1 MKSVKP
7 VDIVHG
13 FDAFRK
19 AQQRLFEARLHWI
32 YLCPRTLQKHLQV
45 GGILHI

>member
-13 FDAFRK
+13 FYAFRK
-19 AQQRLFEARLHWI
+19 AQRLFEARLPWI
-32 YLCPRTLQKHLQV
+32 YLCPRTLQKN
-45 GGILHI
+45 